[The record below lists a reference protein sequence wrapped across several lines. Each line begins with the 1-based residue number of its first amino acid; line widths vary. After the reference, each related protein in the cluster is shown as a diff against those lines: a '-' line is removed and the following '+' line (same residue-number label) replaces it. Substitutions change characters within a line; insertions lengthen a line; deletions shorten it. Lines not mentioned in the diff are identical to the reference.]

1 MPSPSFL
8 LFLAS
13 VLIFGY
19 LTGVTDS
26 ANVVAPIISSRAL
39 SPRRALVLTVIAT
52 CLAPFIF
59 GLAVARTFGA
69 GVIIPQSVTLPI
81 VTAATLSAL
90 LWRGL
95 TWWLGLPSSSS
106 HALVGG
112 LVGAALAGAGW
123 QAVHPQSVT
132 KVLVALFLSPIV
144 GLFAGYLITEL
155 IYFLAQNATPKV
167 NALFRNGQILT
178 AIALALSW
186 GANDAQKTIGL
197 LALGLAVYRG
207 ERFAIPAWVTAV
219 SMAALALGA
228 LTGGWRLIRT
238 LGMKFY
244 RIRPVHGL
252 AAQAAAA
259 AVIFGAAFVGGP
271 VSTTQVVS
279 TAILGAGAA
288 ERVNKVRWGVV
299 SEIVWAW
306 VLTIPATSV
315 VGAGLFVLLR
325 RWL

>member
-1 MPSPSFL
+1 MPFL
-8 LFLAS
+8 LFLTS
-13 VLIFGY
+13 VLLFGY

-69 GVIIPQSVTLPI
+69 GIILPESVTLPI
-81 VTAATLSAL
+81 VTAATLSAVA
-90 LWRGL
+90 WRGL
-95 TWWLGLPSSSS
+95 TWQMGLPSSSS

-132 KVLVALFLSPIV
+132 KVLIALFFSPIA
-144 GLFAGYLITEL
+144 GLFMGYLVTVL
-155 IYFLAQNATPKV
+155 IYFLVQNATPGV
-167 NALFRNGQILT
+167 NLLFRGGQVLT
-178 AIALALSW
+178 GLALALSW

-207 ERFAIPAWVTAV
+207 ERFTIPAWVTAV
-219 SMAALALGA
+219 STAALALGA